1 MSTEV
6 LLTLI
11 ITISI
16 IYEQGKENSMSENQ
30 VEEIM
35 LHHIDAVGSGNME
48 EILKDYTEESLII
61 SPEKTY
67 QGLKNLPPFFTS
79 WIEGVPPGAGELFE
93 ITHQHI
99 VGEVAYI
106 VWKMGDFVPFATD
119 TYVIRDG
126 KIMLHLFAPYLPKK
140 QMQGA

>member
-1 MSTEV
+1 
-6 LLTLI
+6 
-11 ITISI
+11 
-16 IYEQGKENSMSENQ
+16 MSEKH

-35 LHHIDAVGSGNME
+35 WHHIDAVGSGDMA
-48 EILKDYTEESLII
+48 EILKDYTDESLIL

-79 WIEGVPPGAGELFE
+79 WIEKVPPGAGDSFK

-99 VGEVAYI
+99 VGDVAYI
-106 VWKMGDFVPFATD
+106 VWQMGDFVPFATD

-126 KIMLHLFAPYLPKK
+126 KIMIHAFAPYF
-140 QMQGA
+140 GG